1 MKNKQKKSRCR
12 ARIAVALLCMMS
24 IFASLVIPAG
34 ATSTSDIVP
43 TTGYIMIQ
51 FDPEHLYM
59 NDAICTDG
67 DWYQTASTST
77 LYYGKSINGTYS
89 CVQLTGNLEVYL
101 DTANHEP
108 FIGLNNSDLI
118 SFYEME
124 EMIFDGSDTGP
135 ICDYVQLFIT
145 QETFNQIGFYLI
157 ALGGQVSHRQDIA
170 FNAGY
175 GEGYDEMWNIADERY
190 NEIAEEAKYEGESI
204 GYEKG
209 YAAAEALHAN
219 DYQNGFA
226 AGQTDAMNSTSSLKD
241 MIFSI
246 FSAPGD
252 LINGILDFDLFG
264 INMASLVKTLITLAI
279 TALIIVFL
287 IKLMRR

>member
-1 MKNKQKKSRCR
+1 MKDKQKKHRV
-12 ARIAVALLCMMS
+12 AMRIAVALLCMMS

-34 ATSTSDIVP
+34 AEVSDTIPSGYMMIEWNQSDWDYSQYQKINLQQENLYHLGKIDFYFAFADDEISELLTFIDTYLTLEITGDDLAVIHLGAVGVGSTK
-43 TTGYIMIQ
+43 
-51 FDPEHLYM
+51 
-59 NDAICTDG
+59 
-67 DWYQTASTST
+67 TA
-77 LYYGKSINGTYS
+77 
-89 CVQLTGNLEVYL
+89 EFYL
-101 DTANHEP
+101 
-108 FIGLNNSDLI
+108 
-118 SFYEME
+118 
-124 EMIFDGSDTGP
+124 GSDAPMLDCSIWEDGIDREANYYRLYIPASFLSQIWDFICATGAKISIP
-135 ICDYVQLFIT
+135 DPTDAY
-145 QETFNQIGFYLI
+145 NDGF
-157 ALGGQVSHRQDIA
+157 
-170 FNAGY
+170 
-175 GEGYDEMWNIADERY
+175 
-190 NEIAEEAKYEGESI
+190 
-204 GYEKG
+204 
-209 YAAAEALHAN
+209 AAAEALHAN